1 MGRLSNVTI
10 PEDLNESLKDS
21 LHHKSRKNSF
31 ISPKSDNDLKI
42 NQHESEMLPIKKT
55 NLKMNVPISNYIG
68 DEQDTKKN
76 SSF

>member
-31 ISPKSDNDLKI
+31 LSPKSDQSPDLKI
-42 NQHESEMLPIKKT
+42 NHHESEMLPIKKNNQKLI
-55 NLKMNVPISNYIG
+55 NLPISNYIG
-68 DEQDTKKN
+68 E
-76 SSF
+76 